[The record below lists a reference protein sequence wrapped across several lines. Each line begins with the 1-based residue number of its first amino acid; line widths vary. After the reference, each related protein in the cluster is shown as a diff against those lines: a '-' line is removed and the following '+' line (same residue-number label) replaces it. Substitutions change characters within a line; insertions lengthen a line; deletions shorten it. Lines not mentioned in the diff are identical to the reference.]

1 MSAAVVVSVT
11 CSLSS
16 TVLGVL
22 SWSGAM
28 MLEET
33 QRLDS
38 ADTASGGRIVEVNG
52 KGQQGSSPVERSM

>member
-1 MSAAVVVSVT
+1 
-11 CSLSS
+11 
-16 TVLGVL
+16 
-22 SWSGAM
+22 M

-38 ADTASGGRIVEVNG
+38 ADTASEGSIVEVNG